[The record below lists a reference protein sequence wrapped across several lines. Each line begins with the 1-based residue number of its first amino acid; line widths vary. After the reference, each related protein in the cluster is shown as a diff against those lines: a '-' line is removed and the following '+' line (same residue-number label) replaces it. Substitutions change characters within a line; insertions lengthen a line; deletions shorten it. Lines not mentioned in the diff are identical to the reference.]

1 MKQMLISFL
10 RRIRV
15 YGLVRS
21 VYRGVMRRLGS
32 LVGTR
37 LEAGRWARRSSPA
50 QSSGGCLA
58 TDHPHRELILKRVS
72 GYAPFQSLLE
82 VGCGNGPNLLLLAK
96 AFPEADF
103 RGVDINPNFV
113 KSGTKWFKENGV
125 SNVSLLVGKADDLG
139 TFPDK
144 SFDVVLTDAVLIYV
158 GPDKIRK
165 VLSDAV
171 RIARRAV
178 ILVEWHSPDAANPLG
193 FYERHWVRNYEA
205 LLKTLDPKIDV
216 RVFQLPEGGGF
227 GDDLWRKWGAL
238 IEAFIS

>member
-1 MKQMLISFL
+1 MKQTMISL
-10 RRIRV
+10 LKRIRV
-15 YGLVRS
+15 YNLARAFYRS
-21 VYRGVMRRLGS
+21 IMRLLGS

-37 LEAGRWARRSSPA
+37 LEARRWAHKSSPA
-50 QSSGGCLA
+50 ERSGCLA
-58 TDHPHRELILKRVS
+58 MDHPHRELILKRVS

-96 AFPEADF
+96 AFPEAVF

-125 SNVSLLVGKADDLG
+125 SNVNLLVGKADDLAG
-139 TFPDK
+139 LPDK
-144 SFDVVLTDAVLIYV
+144 SFDIVLTDAVLIYV

-165 VLSDAV
+165 VLTDAV

-178 ILVEWHSPDAANPLG
+178 ILVEWHSSDPTNLLG

-205 LLKTLDPKIDV
+205 VFKTVDPKISV
-216 RVFQLPEGGGF
+216 QAFPLPDGGGF

-238 IEAFIS
+238 IEAAIS